1 MITIQTNVWFSLIVI
16 WFDFN
21 DKSPACVPMCMYINT
36 SNIYL
41 LLWKLAI
48 WDHCTF
54 FLHWLLFVANPEL
67 DELLTHIF
75 SHSVGVYFSFAPFA
89 QQELCDL
96 IKVSMFSSVSY
107 ALEILARKII
117 DCTNVSKTFL
127 NVFILL
133 RVPSINRG

>member
-1 MITIQTNVWFSLIVI
+1 
-16 WFDFN
+16 
-21 DKSPACVPMCMYINT
+21 MCSYVYVHKYMQYIPPT
-36 SNIYL
+36 LKIGYL
-41 LLWKLAI
+41 RLL
-48 WDHCTF
+48 HF

-67 DELLTHIF
+67 DELLAHIF

-89 QQELCDL
+89 QQEFCDL

-107 ALEILARKII
+107 ALKILARKII